1 MTEVERVPRVRLRAE
16 VWAEPA
22 TVVAG
27 RYGMTSTGLAKIC
40 SRLRIPVPPRGYWQK
55 KEAGQRVAV
64 VPLLEPSP
72 GDEIEWSRDRWSR
85 PRTQPFPAPEVPRR
99 DGMAPGEPSRRVP
112 AGHPLITM
120 AAAIFEKAKVT
131 EEGFLQPRAGGA
143 ADIYVSKE
151 SLPKALKLAT
161 ELYRTLERRGFRVE
175 LGHPARSLH
184 RPEIEIREEGKPR
197 NDWNSSRRL
206 WQPHRP
212 TTAILGTVPIS
223 IAVFESTRATQV
235 AWVDGKYL
243 PLAQLPGRRPP
254 IHSFEATRDLPTGR
268 LHLQAASPFYRTS
281 WSKRWSDAA
290 GASLRS
296 RLDEIAA
303 EIEEA
308 APVIVSQY
316 HELQQVLAREHEEA
330 REAERKRLII
340 EAERRRLENLKAA
353 REELEQIVQGWGH
366 ARLLED
372 FFQDLEARGGNLP
385 PEERRSLRAR
395 LASARELL
403 GGVDALAWFEEWTPP
418 DAR

>member
-1 MTEVERVPRVRLRAE
+1 
-16 VWAEPA
+16 
-22 TVVAG
+22 
-27 RYGMTSTGLAKIC
+27 
-40 SRLRIPVPPRGYWQK
+40 
-55 KEAGQRVAV
+55 
-64 VPLLEPSP
+64 
-72 GDEIEWSRDRWSR
+72 
-85 PRTQPFPAPEVPRR
+85 
-99 DGMAPGEPSRRVP
+99 
-112 AGHPLITM
+112 M
-120 AAAIFEKAKVT
+120 AAAILEKAKVT
-131 EEGFLQPRAGGA
+131 DEGFLQPRAGGA

-151 SLPKALKLAT
+151 CLPKALKLAT

-175 LGHPARSLH
+175 LAHPARSLH
-184 RPEIEIREEGKPR
+184 RPEVEIREEGKPR

-206 WQPHRP
+206 WQPYRS
-212 TTAILGTVPIS
+212 TIAILGTVPIS

-268 LHLQAASPFYRTS
+268 LHLQAASPFHRTS

-303 EIEEA
+303 EIEGA

-330 REAERKRLII
+330 REAERIRLAA
-340 EAERRRLENLKAA
+340 EAERRRLANRKAA

-372 FFQDLEARGGNLP
+372 FFKDLEARGEDLP
-385 PEERRSLRAR
+385 PEERQELQRR
-395 LASARELL
+395 LASAREIL
-403 GGVDALAWFEEWTPP
+403 GGVDALAWFGEWIPP

>member
-1 MTEVERVPRVRLRAE
+1 
-16 VWAEPA
+16 
-22 TVVAG
+22 
-27 RYGMTSTGLAKIC
+27 
-40 SRLRIPVPPRGYWQK
+40 
-55 KEAGQRVAV
+55 
-64 VPLLEPSP
+64 
-72 GDEIEWSRDRWSR
+72 
-85 PRTQPFPAPEVPRR
+85 
-99 DGMAPGEPSRRVP
+99 
-112 AGHPLITM
+112 M
-120 AAAIFEKAKVT
+120 AAAILEKAKVT
-131 EEGFLQPRAGGA
+131 DEGFLQPRAGGA

-175 LGHPARSLH
+175 LSHPARCLH
-184 RPEIEIREEGKPR
+184 RPEIEVREEGKPR

-212 TTAILGTVPIS
+212 TIAILGTVPIS
-223 IAVFESTRATQV
+223 ISVFESTRATQV

-243 PLAQLPGRRPP
+243 PLAHLPGRRPP
-254 IHSFEATRDLPTGR
+254 IHSFEATRDLPTGK
-268 LHLQAASPFYRTS
+268 LHVHAASPFYRTN

-316 HELQQVLAREHEEA
+316 HELQRILAREHEEA
-330 REAERKRLII
+330 CEAERKRLAA

-372 FFQDLEARGGNLP
+372 FFKDLEARGENLP
-385 PEERRSLRAR
+385 PEELRSLRAR
-395 LASARELL
+395 LGSAREIL
-403 GGVDALAWFEEWTPP
+403 GGVDALAWFEEWVPP
-418 DAR
+418 DSR